1 MTETQNPPAGVAAR
15 AAPSPQTPAEQTPAE
30 KDETM
35 ARAGRKPRTDVGRYR
50 NGRIRNAERGER
62 PEKIMAV
69 ALAQPHRKGNASPM
83 AGYAFGRMFLGGM
96 IDRRQ
101 FEAAE
106 TVTRRFVRYHRHITD
121 SLPKLPS
128 MVAELVAG
136 TTGEGPELDVET
148 VAKIRSEY
156 RELQDALADSGL
168 HHDGNAILM
177 RVCVL
182 DRDITDHATMGIF
195 RCALNVIAHRL
206 RLS

>member
-1 MTETQNPPAGVAAR
+1 
-15 AAPSPQTPAEQTPAE
+15 
-30 KDETM
+30 M
-35 ARAGRKPRTDVGRYR
+35 ARAGRKPRIDVGRYP

-62 PEKIMAV
+62 PDKIMAV
-69 ALAQPHRKGNASPM
+69 ALAQPHRRGNASPM

-136 TTGEGPELDVET
+136 TTGEGADLDDET

-156 RELQDALADSGL
+156 RELQDALADVGL

-182 DRDITDHATMGIF
+182 DRDITDHATMGTF
-195 RCALNVIAHRL
+195 RCALNTIAHRL